1 MGTNWKAMLPHLPG
15 KTRSDIKN
23 RFYSTLRRVAK
34 KMNIHSA
41 MTPTKLLAYTDIAA
55 NEGQYCYS
63 KRGRKAKAKTNKEKE
78 IHEDQE
84 EFSKEYGNIHE
95 LKNGSTC
102 NFEEKKF
109 KTDDYSLDHEQI
121 SDPLD
126 LDMGD
131 VQFPD
136 FESFPNNSLFDDFK
150 DIEFE
155 PFNPH

>member
-1 MGTNWKAMLPHLPG
+1 MYFYTLSLGFFLSGACKAHWPCCLDLSHYSADWSL
-15 KTRSDIKN
+15 
-23 RFYSTLRRVAK
+23 STLW
-34 KMNIHSA
+34 
-41 MTPTKLLAYTDIAA
+41 YD
-55 NEGQYCYS
+55 EGLVPFLNVTH
-63 KRGRKAKAKTNKEKE
+63 KA
-78 IHEDQE
+78 
-84 EFSKEYGNIHE
+84 
-95 LKNGSTC
+95 LKWVPQILNQ
-102 NFEEKKF
+102 EKKF

-155 PFNPH
+155 PFNFHENKVY